1 MAVANAA
8 TDSNSIPG
16 LTTIK
21 ATEITAP
28 PVWALMERRLIDLM
42 EEAAPLMVKKYT
54 ELGGALYMA
63 EDFDD
68 LYEQFYNWGL
78 FYAMGADENLLD
90 LALQAWNATTR
101 ISDDSF
107 NHRLRHN
114 DFTKVFRPSA
124 HNEFWNL
131 EQAAEWHHLGEGN
144 MAFYDFGVACPTVS
158 ENVRRARRF
167 AAMYIGEDPG
177 APNYDPEY
185 KVLRSP
191 FQSSQGPRLHGDA
204 NLANTMLLA
213 GRWLGGE
220 VNYYGVRASLY
231 PIVEDLELKW
241 YEDPKR
247 REEIVDLFEKLVLQ
261 CDTPNNLGA
270 TALVTNVYLYTGEEK
285 YRKWVLEYTEAWME
299 RMRRNHG
306 IMPDNV
312 GPTGK
317 IGDGRNGVWWGGQY
331 GWNHYQGFNIMFHSL
346 TIAAEC
352 ALLLT
357 GDYGYLDLLRSQIK
371 LLLDNSITREEDGH
385 LIMPTRY
392 GQGGWQYDPP
402 VGPSNDGILPTRGVY
417 TGPLPWRMQELAH
430 LYHASMSGEDYELIT
445 TIRSA
450 EVERDWNDVGHRGY
464 EKNSGE
470 TEFARFQYYDG
481 KNPGWPEKILAAEYG
496 WALEVYDQMRL
507 DNRSVDEIISAN
519 TPPPSVI
526 LTKGL
531 TQVTMGA
538 PQSVYNGGLLRATV
552 RYFDQHH
559 GRPGLPRDVAALV
572 NKLESECVGLQ
583 LANISPTETR
593 NLIVQAGAFGEH
605 RFTEVRFQEVNQEEL
620 RKNPHTWMREK
631 RQPTE
636 KVALVDGKYFAVE
649 LPPATSIRV
658 DAGIRR
664 FVNQPSYAFPW
675 HGDKIPV
682 PFQ

>member
-1 MAVANAA
+1 MSNAA

-28 PVWALMERRLIDLM
+28 PAWALMERRLISLM
-42 EEAAPLMVKKYT
+42 EEAAPLTVKKYT

-78 FYAMGADENLLD
+78 FYAIGADESLLD
-90 LALQAWNATTR
+90 FALQEWNATTR

-158 ENVRRARRF
+158 ENFRRARRF
-167 AAMYIGEDPG
+167 AAMYIGEDPE
-177 APNYDPEY
+177 AQNYDPVH

-204 NLANTMLLA
+204 NMANTMLLA

-231 PIVEDLELKW
+231 PIVEDLELNW

-247 REEIVDLFEKLVLQ
+247 RAEIVHLFEKLVLQ

-270 TALVTNVYLYTGEEK
+270 TALVTNAYLYTGEEK

-299 RMRRNHG
+299 RMRRNNG

-312 GPTGK
+312 GPTGQ
-317 IGDGRNGVWWGGQY
+317 IGDRRNGVWWGGQY

-371 LLLDNSITREEDGH
+371 LLLDNSIIREEDGQ

-392 GQGGWQYDPP
+392 GPSGWQYDPP
-402 VGPSNDGILPTRGVY
+402 VGPSNDGILPSRGLY

-430 LYHASMSGEDYELIT
+430 LYHASMSKEDYELIA
-445 TIRSA
+445 TIRA
-450 EVERDWNDVGHRGY
+450 GEVERDWNEVGHRGH
-464 EKNSGE
+464 EKNGGE
-470 TEFARFQYYDG
+470 TEFSRFQYYDG
-481 KNPGWPEKILAAEYG
+481 KNPDWPEKILAAEYG
-496 WALEVYDQMRL
+496 WALNAYEQVRL
-507 DNRSVDEIISAN
+507 DSRSVEEIIASN
-519 TPPPSVI
+519 RPPPSVV

-552 RYFDQHH
+552 RYYDQDRR
-559 GRPGLPRDVAALV
+559 RPGLPRDVAALV
-572 NKLESECVGLQ
+572 NKLGSGYVGFRLV
-583 LANISPTETR
+583 NISRTETR

-605 RFTEVRFQEVNQEEL
+605 QFTEVRFQEVNQEALSE
-620 RKNPHTWMREK
+620 NPYKWVREE
-631 RQPTE
+631 RQPVE
-636 KVALVDGKYFAVE
+636 KVAVVNGKYFAVQ
-649 LPPATSIRV
+649 LPPATSIHL
-658 DAGIRR
+658 DAGMKR
-664 FVNQPSYAFPW
+664 FVHQPSYAFPW